1 MDLINNFSEIFLSVW
16 NKGILGVDIFQ
27 ILIGIGIFLIF
38 LIFRGLISKLII
50 KKLEIIS
57 KRTTNKLDDTFV
69 KSLTGPARF
78 LPIVI
83 GFFIASYYMTFSS
96 DGRELVDTINRT
108 LITILIFWVIH
119 QIIEPISYILS
130 GLDKVL
136 TRELI
141 GWIIKSLKIL
151 IFILGLAA
159 VLELWGIKIGPIIAG
174 LGLFGVAVALG
185 AQDLFKNLI
194 SGILVLVEK
203 RFKIGDWILVE
214 GIIEGIVEKIGF
226 RSTVIRK
233 FDKSIAII
241 PNFQFAENAV
251 INISQTTNWIISW
264 IINLQYDTT
273 VDQLKKI
280 RNEIEEYI
288 KKNEDY
294 KPDLGYAVRIDKFA
308 DSSIDMY
315 IRCFTKT
322 DDWDKWLAVK
332 ERLAIQ
338 IKQIVERNS
347 ASFAFPSQS
356 IYVEK
361 K

>member
-1 MDLINNFSEIFLSVW
+1 MEIINNFSDIFLSVW
-16 NKGILGVDIFQ
+16 KQGILGVDIFQ
-27 ILIGIGIFLIF
+27 ILIGIGIFFIF
-38 LIFRGLISKLII
+38 LVFRGIISKVII
-50 KKLEIIS
+50 KRLRAIA

-69 KSLTGPARF
+69 HAMEGPARF
-78 LPIVI
+78 LPIVL
-83 GFFIASYYMTFSS
+83 GFFIASYYMSFGE
-96 DGRELVDTINRT
+96 DARAVVDTINRT
-108 LITILIFWVIH
+108 LITILIFWLIH
-119 QIIEPISYILS
+119 QVVEPISYILS

-264 IINLQYDTT
+264 VINLQYDTT
-273 VDQLKKI
+273 VEQLKTI
-280 RNEIEEYI
+280 RNEIEDYI
-288 KKNEDY
+288 KQNEDY

-322 DDWDKWLAVK
+322 DDWDQWLAVK
-332 ERLAIQ
+332 ERLAIS
-338 IKQIVERNS
+338 IKQIVEKNK

>member
-1 MDLINNFSEIFLSVW
+1 MEVLNNFKSLFLSVW
-16 NKGILGVDIFQ
+16 EKGILGIDFFQ
-27 ILIGIGIFLIF
+27 ILVGLGIFLLF
-38 LIFRGLISKLII
+38 LIFRGLISRLII

-69 KSLTGPARF
+69 KSMMGPARF
-78 LPIVI
+78 LPIVL
-83 GFFIASYYMTFSS
+83 GVFFASYYMSFS
-96 DGRELVDTINRT
+96 DDMRDFVDNLNRT
-108 LITILIFWVIH
+108 LITILIFWIIH

-130 GLDKVL
+130 GLDKIL

-151 IFILGLAA
+151 IFILGAAA

-203 RFKIGDWILVE
+203 RFRMGDWIRVD
-214 GIIEGIVEKIGF
+214 GIIEGVVEKIGF

-233 FDKSIAII
+233 FDKSLAII

-251 INISQTTNWIISW
+251 INVSQTTNWLISW
-264 IINLQYDTT
+264 IITLQYDTT
-273 VDQLKKI
+273 VDQLKTI
-280 RNEIEEYI
+280 RNQIEEHI
-288 KKNEDY
+288 NKSEDF
-294 KPDLGYAVRIDKFA
+294 DQSIGVAVRVDKFA

-315 IRCFTKT
+315 VRCFSKT
-322 DDWDKWLAVK
+322 NSWNEWLKVK
-332 ERLAIQ
+332 ENLALS
-338 IKQIVERNS
+338 IKQIVEINR